1 MTLDFLKFV
10 TSGLFLGI
18 VTLGVIAK
26 RGFPGEMP
34 LYFLKFV
41 TDRRF
46 QGIVP
51 LGDFRKA
58 RIFREHDIIF
68 FEVCNKEAVFGNR
81 DIK

>member
-1 MTLDFLKFV
+1 M
-10 TSGLFLGI
+10 
-18 VTLGVIAK
+18 VIAK

-58 RIFREHDIIF
+58 RIFREHAIIF
-68 FEVCNKEAVFGNR
+68 FEVCNKQAVFGNR